1 MQWRVKELTLLLL
14 TLCLCGHTIARGTVS
29 WPMRANGPTTRLKN
43 EIFSSCI
50 ACNVCGSLTLTRWPC
65 NPVISLEVR
74 PWARNVGGN
83 SFRVVRN
90 HNSLSSV
97 KSSLG
102 FLESRLKTSSNC
114 REEVEIPVIARTRN
128 SKTTCQ
134 RATAYRREQF
144 VHAVSHVTLGSNT
157 PSRTVSPILVY
168 FLFFCQLKSLQSR

>member
-1 MQWRVKELTLLLL
+1 MLVWAHNSTRHCVLANESQGPNNSAVKWN
-14 TLCLCGHTIARGTVS
+14 V
-29 WPMRANGPTTRLKN
+29 
-43 EIFSSCI
+43 SSCNV
-50 ACNVCGSLTLTRWPC
+50 CYVCGSLTLTRWPC

-83 SFRVVRN
+83 SFRDVRN

-102 FLESRLKTSSNC
+102 FRESWLKTSSNC
-114 REEVEIPVIARTRN
+114 REEVEIQIIARTRN

-134 RATAYRREQF
+134 RATAYSWEQF
-144 VHAVSHVTLGSNT
+144 VHAVSHVTLGPNT
-157 PSRTVSPILVY
+157 PTRTVSPIVVH